1 MKPKLGREIWGMKAF
16 FLIDSPLAGEIAY
29 SVADQLSQ
37 ESKRCQIIA
46 FLMKP
51 DDFHEKFQ
59 PTLDKLTQASN
70 ITVASEKDYP
80 KCGRVKI
87 LRTIKPDI
95 YITTGDA
102 DFVIAAKHLNLPTLR
117 IPLGITG
124 EFPFNWRNL
133 KVVASLFT
141 KFSRIPNEYSR
152 IWETLGETGQNPLH
166 RSYFIF
172 KHLWIRFRRKYR
184 IQCDKVAVSG
194 DFTRELF
201 IKQGKPPDE
210 IVVTGLPRLDS
221 LASESSTKDEFTLQ
235 LELLKRDK
243 KIVLYLPDVA
253 AKHKMVSYKA
263 ELDTTCQVINSCQEF
278 PEVLLV
284 IKPHPGEAPEFYSSI
299 VSNLKSD
306 ALVYKGVNLHDLI
319 RTSDVVITG
328 ISGTGLETL
337 ALHRPLININLHTRG
352 GYFPY
357 KWELIPYIS
366 SGVAFGVHHLEEL
379 SGIIK
384 TALYNNEEREK
395 LMARS
400 SDFVYQHLYKLDG
413 KASERV
419 ADLILEMTNGRSE
432 GTTHHV

>member
-1 MKPKLGREIWGMKAF
+1 MKAF
-16 FLIDSPLAGEIAY
+16 FLITSPLGGEIAY
-29 SVADQLSQ
+29 SVAAQLSQ
-37 ESKRCQIIA
+37 EAKRCQIIA

-95 YITTGDA
+95 YITTGDVGPLEL

-117 IPLGITG
+117 IQLGITG
-124 EFPFNWRNL
+124 EFPFTWRNL
-133 KVVASLFT
+133 RMVASLFT
-141 KFSRIPNEYSR
+141 KFSRIRNEYSP
-152 IWETLGETGQNPLH
+152 IWETLGETGQNALH

-172 KHLWIRFRRKYR
+172 KHLWMNFRFNYSN
-184 IQCDKVAVSG
+184 QCDKVAVSG

-201 IKQGKPPDE
+201 IKQGVPPDQV
-210 IVVTGLPRLDS
+210 VVTGLPRLDS
-221 LASESSTKDEFTLQ
+221 LVSESSRKDEFTLQ

-243 KIVLYLPDVA
+243 KIVLYLPDFA
-253 AKHKMVSYKA
+253 AEHKMVSYKA
-263 ELDTTCQVINSCQEF
+263 ELDTTYQVINSCQEF

-284 IKPHPGEAPEFYSSI
+284 IKPHPGETPEFYSSL

-337 ALHRPLININLHTRG
+337 ALRRPLIIIHLHTRG
-352 GYFPY
+352 GSFPY

-379 SGIIK
+379 SGVIK

-419 ADLILEMTNGRSE
+419 ADLILEMANGGSE

>member
-1 MKPKLGREIWGMKAF
+1 MKAF
-16 FLIDSPLAGEIAY
+16 FLIASPLGGEIAY
-29 SVADQLSQ
+29 SVAAQLSQ
-37 ESKRCQIIA
+37 ETKRCQIIA

-80 KCGRVKI
+80 KCGRVRI
-87 LRTIKPDI
+87 LRTISPDI
-95 YITTGDA
+95 YITIDDNA
-102 DFVIAAKHLNLPTLR
+102 PLEFDFLMAAKHLNLPTLR
-117 IPLGITG
+117 IQPGIMG
-124 EFPFNWRNL
+124 EFPFTWRNL
-133 KVVASLFT
+133 QIAASLFT
-141 KFSRIPNEYSR
+141 RFSRILNKYIVYSR
-152 IWETLGETGQNPLH
+152 MWETLGETGQNPLH

-172 KHLWIRFRRKYR
+172 KHLWMSFRRKYSNN
-184 IQCDKVAVSG
+184 CDKVAVSG

-201 IKQGKPPDE
+201 IKLGVPPDE
-210 IVVTGLPRLDS
+210 VVVTGLPRLDS
-221 LASESSTKDEFTLQ
+221 LVSESSTKDEFTLQ

-253 AKHKMVSYKA
+253 AEHKMVSYKA
-263 ELDTTCQVINSCQEF
+263 QLDTTYQVINSCQEF

-337 ALHRPLININLHTRG
+337 ALHRPLIIIHLHTRG
-352 GYFPY
+352 GSFPY

-379 SGIIK
+379 SGVIK
-384 TALYNNEEREK
+384 TALYNNEGREK
-395 LMARS
+395 LIARS

-419 ADLILEMTNGRSE
+419 ADLILEMANGGSE
-432 GTTHHV
+432 GTAHHV

>member
-1 MKPKLGREIWGMKAF
+1 MKAF
-16 FLIDSPLAGEIAY
+16 FLIDTPLAGEIAY
-29 SVADQLSQ
+29 SVAVQLSQ

-70 ITVASEKDYP
+70 ITVASEKDYF

-95 YITTGDA
+95 YITIDDTDPLEA
-102 DFVIAAKHLNLPTLR
+102 DFLIAAKHLNLPTLR
-117 IPLGITG
+117 IQPGITG
-124 EFPFNWRNL
+124 EFPFTWRNL
-133 KVVASLFT
+133 KVVANLFT
-141 KFSRIPNEYSR
+141 RFSRILNEYSR
-152 IWETLGETGQNPLH
+152 IWETLGETGRNFWQ
-166 RSYFIF
+166 RGYSIF
-172 KHLWIRFRRKYR
+172 SHLVMRFRRKYVS
-184 IQCDKVAVSG
+184 QCDKVAVSG

-201 IKQGKPPDE
+201 IKQGTPPGK

-221 LASESSTKDEFTLQ
+221 LVSENSRKDEFTLQ
-235 LELLKRDK
+235 LELLKRDR
-243 KIVLYLPDVA
+243 KIVLYLPDFA
-253 AKHKMVSYKA
+253 AEHKMVSYKA

-284 IKPHPGEAPEFYSSI
+284 IKPHPGETPEFYSSI

-337 ALHRPLININLHTRG
+337 ALRRPLININLHTRG
-352 GYFPY
+352 GYFPH
-357 KWELIPYIS
+357 KWEFIPYIS

-379 SGIIK
+379 SGVIK

-395 LMARS
+395 LIVRS
-400 SDFVYQHLYKLDG
+400 SDFVYQHLYKQDG

-419 ADLILEMTNGRSE
+419 ADLILEMANGRSE
-432 GTTHHV
+432 GTTSHV

>member
-1 MKPKLGREIWGMKAF
+1 MKAF
-16 FLIDSPLAGEIAY
+16 FLIVSPLAGEIAY
-29 SVADQLSQ
+29 SVANQLSK

-46 FLMKP
+46 FIIKP
-51 DDFHEKFQ
+51 DDFHEKF
-59 PTLDKLTQASN
+59 PSTLDKLTQASN

-80 KCGRVKI
+80 KCGKVKI

-95 YITTGDA
+95 YITTSDVA
-102 DFVIAAKHLNLPTLR
+102 PLELSFVIAARHLNVPTLR
-117 IPLGITG
+117 IQLGITG
-124 EFPFNWRNL
+124 EFPFTWRKL

-141 KFSRIPNEYSR
+141 RFRHILHEYSP
-152 IWETLGETGQNPLH
+152 IWETLGETGQNALH
-166 RSYFIF
+166 RSYFIL
-172 KHLWIRFRRKYR
+172 KDLWMNFRFNYSN
-184 IQCDKVAVSG
+184 QCDKVAVSG

-201 IKQGKPPDE
+201 IKQGTPPDE

-221 LASESSTKDEFTLQ
+221 LVSESSTKDEFTLQ

-243 KIVLYLPDVA
+243 KIVLFLTNVA
-253 AKHKMVSYKA
+253 AKHNMASYKA
-263 ELDTTCQVINSCQEF
+263 ELDTTYQVINACKQC
-278 PEVLLV
+278 PEVLLI

-306 ALVYKGVNLHDLI
+306 ALIYKGVNLHDLI

-328 ISGTGLETL
+328 MSGTGLETL
-337 ALHRPLININLHTRG
+337 ALRRPLINIHLHNRG
-352 GYFPY
+352 GSFPC

-379 SGIIK
+379 PDVIK
-384 TALYNNEEREK
+384 TALYNNEEKEK

-400 SDFVYQHLYKLDG
+400 SDFVYRHLYKLDG

-419 ADLILEMTNGRSE
+419 VDLILEMANGRSE
-432 GTTHHV
+432 GTAHHV